1 MPILSSKKLGQS
13 PSKSVHLFH
22 NRNEYIY
29 LVLLDKTL
37 MASFY
42 IIFFYFYQ
50 YHT

>member
-13 PSKSVHLFH
+13 PSKSVHLFD

-29 LVLLDKTL
+29 LVLLDKKL
-37 MASFY
+37 MASFKF
-42 IIFFYFYQ
+42 FFYFYQ